1 MPRPKA
7 RILALLAGLTLAV
20 LLSLLLLLVPAA
32 RTFVL
37 EPIVKA
43 VEAAGSALHYVP
55 QDVQWLVALL
65 ILFISVMGYVGSRI
79 PKSRREYAIRPRDN
93 IPTEGPTM
101 LVARMFDESARYRH
115 RHVQLVLEL
124 RDLAARVLAQHR
136 GIPLLR
142 AKEILDSEAWTDDP
156 VVREY
161 LSTERHRVMRG
172 RRRPHV
178 EVARL
183 LAEIER
189 IHQEV

>member
-7 RILALLAGLTLAV
+7 RFLALLAGLTLAV

-32 RTFVL
+32 RAFVL
-37 EPIVKA
+37 EPIVKT
-43 VEAAGSALHYVP
+43 VEAARGALRYVS
-55 QDVQWLVALL
+55 QAVQWLVALL
-65 ILFISVMGYVGSRI
+65 ILFIFVMGYVGSRI
-79 PKSRREYAIRPRDN
+79 PKSRHEYDIRPRDN
-93 IPTEGPTM
+93 IPIEGPTM
-101 LVARMFDESARYRH
+101 RVARMFDESARYRH
-115 RHVQLVLEL
+115 KHVQLVLEL
-124 RDLAARVLAQHR
+124 RDLAARVLAQRR

-142 AKEILDSEAWTDDP
+142 AKEILDSEAWTNDP

-161 LSTERHRVMRG
+161 LSTERHRVMRR

-178 EVARL
+178 EVARV